1 MIFEQY
7 LQLEEAKTERSMNA
21 TVIATGDKAE
31 SIDKLLDSSDE
42 NVLTARIVKGIVYC
56 LYHKRFINL
65 DELAKQVKALYINKG
80 FMGSGFSKLDPKDFV
95 LYTSVK
101 LILKKLFD
109 SETYTV
115 EIDPVSAAKYFY
127 AADYMQS

>member
-7 LQLEEAKTERSMNA
+7 LQLENAKTERSMNA
-21 TVIATGDKAE
+21 TVFATGDKTE
-31 SIDKLLDSSDE
+31 SIDWLLDDSDE
-42 NVLTARIVKGIVYC
+42 NVLTARIVKGVMYC
-56 LYHKRFINL
+56 IFHKRFINL
-65 DELAKQVKALYINKG
+65 NELSKQVKALYINKG

-95 LYTSVK
+95 LYTSAK

-115 EIDPVSAAKYFY
+115 EINPISAAKYFY